1 MEILYLKKT
10 NSTHLF
16 LEEKLKNE
24 ELVPPIAVIADIQ
37 TGGIGS
43 RGNKWESLEG
53 NLFLS
58 FCLENSFLP
67 KDLPDVSR
75 SIYFAYLMKE
85 VLEKEGSKIW
95 IKWPNDFY
103 IGNKKIGGVIT
114 KMFRNYT
121 LCSMGINLKKA
132 PDNFGKLDIEVD
144 KISLV
149 KKFFIKTQLSH
160 SWKEI
165 FRKFKVEF
173 EKSKEFF
180 FNDGNFKVSMRNAV
194 LNPDGS
200 ITINNKRM
208 YNLR

>member
-1 MEILYLKKT
+1 MEILYLKEVD
-10 NSTHLF
+10 STHLF

-24 ELVPPIAVIADIQ
+24 ELVPPIAVIAKRQ

-58 FCLENSFLP
+58 FCLENNSLP
-67 KDLPDVSR
+67 KDLPKVSR
-75 SIYFAYLMKE
+75 SVYFAYLMKE

-103 IGNKKIGGVIT
+103 LEDKKIGGVIT
-114 KMFRNYT
+114 KVFRNYT
-121 LCSMGINLKKA
+121 LCSMGINLEKA
-132 PDNFGKLDIEVD
+132 PKNFGKLDISID
-144 KISLV
+144 KILLV
-149 KKFFIKTQLSH
+149 KKFFINVQLSH

-173 EKSKEFF
+173 EKSKKFF
-180 FNDGNFKVSMRNAV
+180 FNDGNFKVSMQNAV

-200 ITINNKRM
+200 ITINDKRI